1 MAGCSTVQ
9 VLGVGERAQIV
20 AGWNDTAAVVA
31 AGSAGELVGVQ
42 VARVPDATAVV
53 CGEVSLSYGELFGRA
68 CRLAWF
74 LREAGAGPESVVGL
88 CLGRGPELVAAVL
101 GVWLAGA
108 AYLPLDPAYP
118 AGRLGFMLADSRA
131 ALVVGTA
138 DVLDELPAGRVR
150 AIALDDPLV
159 GVQVGA
165 MPAVPPAVRVAA
177 GQLAYVMYTSGS
189 TGTPKGVQV
198 THGGL
203 GSLAAAQAERFAAGP
218 GARVLAFASPGF
230 DASVWELVMALC
242 GGAVLVTAGAGE
254 VLAGQVL
261 AGVVARQGV
270 VACDGAARLLLAVT
284 AVADLGPVRVLVTGG

>member
-1 MAGCSTVQ
+1 M
-9 VLGVGERAQIV
+9 
-20 AGWNDTAAVVA
+20 
-31 AGSAGELVGVQ
+31 
-42 VARVPDATAVV
+42 
-53 CGEVSLSYGELFGRA
+53 
-68 CRLAWF
+68 
-74 LREAGAGPESVVGL
+74 GL

-203 GSLAAAQAERFAAGP
+203 AKPGGGAG
-218 GARVLAFASPGF
+218 GAVRGRGRGRGCWQFASPGF
-230 DASVWELVMALC
+230 DASVSELVMALC
-242 GGAVLVTAGAGE
+242 GGGGAGDGGGGAGAGR
-254 VLAGQVL
+254 AG
-261 AGVVARQGV
+261 AGRGG
-270 VACDGAARLLLAVT
+270 GAAGGLAC
-284 AVADLGPVRVLVTGG
+284 